1 MERSCELG
9 WQRSMALDLGM
20 CGLSAKCPDR
30 FMCLNTWFPDGGT
43 VWKGCGTLRK
53 WVTGVLQP

>member
-30 FMCLNTWFPDGGT
+30 FMCLNTWSQLVALFWTVLKPEEGGL
-43 VWKGCGTLRK
+43 GCR
-53 WVTGVLQP
+53 P